1 MYYVFE
7 NLFNKAKIT
16 EIQTG
21 NLKEWIEQIRLTF
34 DVAVLFNT
42 VGKLPMEIMCLTCT

>member
-21 NLKEWIEQIRLTF
+21 NLKKWIEQTRLIF
-34 DVAVLFNT
+34 DVPVPFNN
-42 VGKLPMEIMCLTCT
+42 VGKLPMEIMCQHVV